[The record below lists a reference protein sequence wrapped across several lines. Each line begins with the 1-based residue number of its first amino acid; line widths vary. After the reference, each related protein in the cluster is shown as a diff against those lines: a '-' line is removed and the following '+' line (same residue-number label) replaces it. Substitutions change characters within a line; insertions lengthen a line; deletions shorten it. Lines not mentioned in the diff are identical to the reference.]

1 MYQNEYDGCRIY
13 LSEDINT
20 ESKDS
25 ATMLSIYKSKSYK
38 KAWKTCRA
46 WNREIERFTW
56 SKRAAIEVEKIL
68 SFENPQK
75 FALC

>member
-1 MYQNEYDGCRIY
+1 MKKICIKLTEYDGCRIY

-38 KAWKTCRA
+38 KASKHA
-46 WNREIERFTW
+46 VLEIEKLRD
-56 SKRAAIEVEKIL
+56 SHEANEQQLR
-68 SFENPQK
+68 
-75 FALC
+75 